1 VLIKAPAIPAK
12 RRNINP
18 KKTINAN
25 NAARTVLKKLFTSN
39 GLEDENKELYIP
51 MTNQFTNKAYL
62 LMGGNVGERITN
74 LNTAA
79 AAISESCGK
88 ILTKSKVYETAA
100 WGNENQPNFLNQLL
114 VIETRLL
121 PIDLLNQILNI
132 ESELGRK
139 RDVPNDP
146 RTIDIDI
153 LYYNDLVL
161 KSAALTI
168 PHPRIGKR
176 MFSLVPLME
185 IAPDL
190 VDPDLNLSI
199 REMYER
205 CDDLLAVNPFQP
217 DVKKNAS

>member
-1 VLIKAPAIPAK
+1 
-12 RRNINP
+12 
-18 KKTINAN
+18 
-25 NAARTVLKKLFTSN
+25 LKKLFTSK

-62 LMGGNVGERITN
+62 LIGGNIGERISN
-74 LNTAA
+74 LNAA
-79 AAISESCGK
+79 SAAIEESCGK
-88 ILTKSKVYETAA
+88 IIAQSKIYETAA

-114 VIETRLL
+114 IIETRLK

-132 ESELGRK
+132 ETELGRK
-139 RDVPNDP
+139 RDIPNDP

-168 PHPRIGKR
+168 PHPRIRKR
-176 MFSLVPLME
+176 RFSLVPLME
-185 IAPDL
+185 TAPDL

-199 REMYER
+199 SEMYVQ
-205 CDDLLAVNPFQP
+205 CDDQLAVNLFQP
-217 DVKKNAS
+217 M

>member
-74 LNTAA
+74 LNAAA

-176 MFSLVPLME
+176 KFSLVPLME

>member
-1 VLIKAPAIPAK
+1 
-12 RRNINP
+12 
-18 KKTINAN
+18 
-25 NAARTVLKKLFTSN
+25 LKKLFTSN
-39 GLEDENKELYIP
+39 SLEDENKELYIP

-74 LNTAA
+74 LNAA
-79 AAISESCGK
+79 ATAISESCGK

-114 VIETRLL
+114 VIETMLL
-121 PIDLLNQILNI
+121 PIDLLHQILNI

-161 KSAALTI
+161 KSAELTI

-176 MFSLVPLME
+176 RFSLVPLME

-199 REMYER
+199 GEMYER

>member
-1 VLIKAPAIPAK
+1 M
-12 RRNINP
+12 
-18 KKTINAN
+18 
-25 NAARTVLKKLFTSN
+25 KKLFTSN

-74 LNTAA
+74 LNAAA

-176 MFSLVPLME
+176 KFSLVPLME

>member
-74 LNTAA
+74 LNAAA

-176 MFSLVPLME
+176 RFSLVPLME

>member
-1 VLIKAPAIPAK
+1 
-12 RRNINP
+12 
-18 KKTINAN
+18 
-25 NAARTVLKKLFTSN
+25 
-39 GLEDENKELYIP
+39 

-74 LNTAA
+74 LNAAA

-153 LYYNDLVL
+153 LYYNDLTILYCQVL
-161 KSAALTI
+161 K
-168 PHPRIGKR
+168 
-176 MFSLVPLME
+176 
-185 IAPDL
+185 
-190 VDPDLNLSI
+190 
-199 REMYER
+199 
-205 CDDLLAVNPFQP
+205 LLKVMQ
-217 DVKKNAS
+217 V

>member
-12 RRNINP
+12 RRKINP
-18 KKTINAN
+18 KKTKRAN
-25 NAARTVLKKLFTSN
+25 NAARTVLKKLFTSK

-62 LMGGNVGERITN
+62 LIGGNIGERISN
-74 LNTAA
+74 LNAA
-79 AAISESCGK
+79 SAAIEESCGK
-88 ILTKSKVYETAA
+88 ITAQSKIYETAA
-100 WGNENQPNFLNQLL
+100 WGNENQPNFLNQLFI
-114 VIETRLL
+114 IETCLM
-121 PIDLLNQILNI
+121 PMDLLNQILNI
-132 ESELGRK
+132 ESVLGRK

-161 KSAALTI
+161 KSKALTI

-176 MFSLVPLME
+176 RFSLVPLME
-185 IAPDL
+185 IAPDM
-190 VDPDLNLSI
+190 VDPDLNLTI

-205 CDDLLAVNPFQP
+205 CDDQLAVNLFQP
-217 DVKKNAS
+217 M

>member
-121 PIDLLNQILNI
+121 PIDLLHQILNI